1 MLRYLA
7 KLLALPPGSN
17 LLLILLALLLWRRR
31 PVVAAF
37 LVITSGGSLYAF
49 SIPVVSEALR
59 GALEIHGATSAE
71 QVKRY
76 GAQAIVVL
84 GAGRDR
90 AAPEYAGADTL
101 SDSALV
107 RVRYAARLAKETRV
121 PVLTS
126 GGKLP
131 AEAFPEALLMQQ
143 VLENEFGVAVR
154 WIEGRSMNTWEN
166 AQFSGDTLLPRD
178 VRRIALVTQAWHM
191 PRAVLFFEKRGFE
204 VLPAPTGF
212 YSPWTTHPVLRWV
225 PQVDTLRES
234 TRALHELLGIAW
246 YRLTGML

>member
-7 KLLALPPGSN
+7 KLLALPPASN

-31 PVVAAF
+31 PVLAAV
-37 LVITSGGSLYAF
+37 LVITSGSSLYAL
-49 SIPVVSEALR
+49 SIPVVADGLR
-59 GALEIHGATSAE
+59 GVLEVHPATSFE
-71 QVKRY
+71 QVKRF

-90 AAPEYAGADTL
+90 AAPEYAGEDTL
-101 SDSALV
+101 SESALV
-107 RVRYAARLAKETRV
+107 RVRYAARLAKKSGV

-131 AEAFPEALLMQQ
+131 DELYPEALMMQQ

-154 WIEGRSMNTWEN
+154 WIEGRSINTWEN
-166 AQFSGDTLLPRD
+166 AQFSGDMLLSRD
-178 VRRIALVTQAWHM
+178 VRKIALVTQAWHM

-212 YSPWTTHPVLRWV
+212 YSPWTRNPVLRWV

-234 TRALHELLGIAW
+234 TRALHEWLGITW
-246 YRLTGML
+246 YRLTGLL